1 MHHVTSRMFVSGHRP
16 ARKAVRVLVTAL
28 AVAAVSPAALSAS
41 ASAADNETSVVSRG
55 VEIPEFYNPP
65 ANLPGADGG
74 VVRTEPLPLGAG
86 LSIPGVGTLP
96 GTATRVM
103 YKTTDNNGA
112 PAPVTGAY
120 IEPFAPW
127 NGEGD
132 RPLVVV
138 APGTMGQGD
147 QCSASLG
154 LEHPV
159 FFNGQT
165 VSVGYEDIG
174 IYRLLAR
181 GVAVMVTDYVGLG
194 STDRLHTYVDRV
206 DGGHAV
212 LDAARAAV
220 SLKDASVSDASP
232 VGIFGYSEGGGAS
245 GSASELAEAYAPDVN
260 LVGAYVGAPPADLRE
275 TARAIDG
282 SALAGALGWTIN
294 GLAQSNPE
302 LRPILDENLNAAGHD
317 ALEDLS
323 TACIADGIFKY
334 PFQRSTNWTTTGESL
349 DEVIEREPAAQA
361 IIAEQELGNRSPQ
374 IPVRV
379 ATGTEDDIVPHE
391 QARQLAVD
399 WCGQG
404 ANVTYKAVV
413 LPNLGDKLVTNHVA
427 PLLADQTA
435 AIDWLTARLKATPT
449 SPNCATLPNQP

>member
-1 MHHVTSRMFVSGHRP
+1 MSQHAPRL
-16 ARKAVRVLVTAL
+16 LVATAL
-28 AVAAVSPAALSAS
+28 AVAAITPAALA
-41 ASAADNETSVVSRG
+41 APAVAADSGTTVVSRG

-65 ANLPGADGG
+65 ATLPSADGEL
-74 VVRTEPLPLGAG
+74 VRTEPLPLGAG
-86 LSIPGVGTLP
+86 LSIPGIGSLP

-112 PAPVTGAY
+112 PAAVTGAY
-120 IEPFAPW
+120 IEPFAAW
-127 NGEGD
+127 SGAGD

-154 LEHPV
+154 LERPI
-159 FFNGQT
+159 FFNGRT

-194 STDRLHTYVDRV
+194 ATDRLHTYVDRV

-212 LDAARAAV
+212 LDAARAARGV
-220 SLKDASVSDASP
+220 PDASVTSGSRVALY
-232 VGIFGYSEGGGAS
+232 GYSQGGGAT
-245 GSASELAEAYAPDVN
+245 GSAAELAATYAPDVN
-260 LVGAYVGAPPADLRE
+260 LVGAYVGAPPADLRA
-275 TARAIDG
+275 TALGIDG
-282 SALAGALGWTIN
+282 SALVAALGWTIN

-302 LRPILDENLNAAGHD
+302 LQPILDENLNDKGQA

-323 TACIADGIFKY
+323 TACVGDGIVSY
-334 PFQRSTNWTTTGESL
+334 PFQRSSSWTTTGESL
-349 DEVIEREPAAQA
+349 DAIIEREPTVRA
-361 IIAEQELGNRSPQ
+361 IMAEQKLGNLAPR
-374 IPVRV
+374 IPVRL
-379 ATGTEDDIVPHE
+379 ATGTQDDIVPHR

-404 ANVTYKAVV
+404 AKVTYQAVV
-413 LPNLGDKLVTNHVA
+413 LPNLGDGLITNHIT
-427 PLLADQTA
+427 PLLVDQTA
-435 AIDWLTARLKATPT
+435 AINWITDRVGGVAAG
-449 SPNCATLPNQP
+449 SNCSTLPVQP

>member
-1 MHHVTSRMFVSGHRP
+1 MPLHASRMFVKRP
-16 ARKAVRVLVTAL
+16 GRHAVRVLATAL
-28 AVAAVSPAALSAS
+28 AVAAVTPAAL
-41 ASAADNETSVVSRG
+41 AAPAAATDTGTTVVSRG
-55 VEIPEFYNPP
+55 VEIPPFYNPP
-65 ANLPGADGG
+65 ATLPDANGEL
-74 VVRTEPLPLGAG
+74 VRTEPLRLGFG
-86 LSIPGVGTLP
+86 LSIPGIGSLP

-112 PAPVTGAY
+112 PAAVTGAY
-120 IEPFAPW
+120 IEPFASW
-127 NGEGD
+127 SGGGD

-154 LEHPV
+154 LERPI
-159 FFNGQT
+159 FFNGRT

-194 STDRLHTYVDRV
+194 TTDRLHTYVDRV

-212 LDAARAAV
+212 LDAARAARSV
-220 SLKDASVSDASP
+220 PEASVTSGSRVALY
-232 VGIFGYSEGGGAS
+232 GYSQGGGAT
-245 GSASELAEAYAPDVN
+245 GSASELAAEYAPDVN
-260 LVGAYVGAPPADLRE
+260 LVGAYVGAPPADLRA
-275 TARAIDG
+275 TAEGIDG
-282 SALAGALGWTIN
+282 SALVAALGWTIN

-302 LRPILDENLNAAGHD
+302 LRPILDENLNAKGKA

-323 TACIADGIFKY
+323 TACVADGIARY
-334 PFQRSTNWTTTGESL
+334 PFQRSSRWTTTGESL
-349 DEVIEREPAAQA
+349 DDIIEREAEVQA
-361 IIAEQELGNRSPQ
+361 IMAEQKLGNLAPR
-374 IPVRV
+374 IPVRL

-404 ANVTYKAVV
+404 ARVTYQAVV
-413 LPNLGDKLVTNHVA
+413 LPNLGDGLITNHVT
-427 PLLADQTA
+427 PLLVDQTA
-435 AIDWLTARLKATPT
+435 AVNWITDRVKGVAAGST
-449 SPNCATLPNQP
+449 CATLPSQP